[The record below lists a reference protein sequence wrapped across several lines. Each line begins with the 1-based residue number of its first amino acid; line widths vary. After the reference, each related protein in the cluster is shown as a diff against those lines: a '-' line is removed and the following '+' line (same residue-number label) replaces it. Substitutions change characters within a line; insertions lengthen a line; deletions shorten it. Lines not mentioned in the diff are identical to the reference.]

1 MEAQQAILDKVAATY
16 GGIARDIAS
25 TDTGK
30 LTQIQN
36 VWGDIKEGLGNGLVS
51 ALSPAL
57 DWLFKQLN
65 KISSWI
71 NDLNAERE
79 MASDIMADSSGEKAG
94 NKYSSDT
101 INKYLKEYDKE
112 TANAYQTLLSMIP
125 KVDNNGKTIDAPT
138 TIEELKAIFG
148 NSYANEMGV
157 ETGLSGAEEAWNFFQ
172 SAKNKSSAALKARD
186 IAVAKESAHA
196 VDAYS
201 SSSESVGSS
210 GAVSGVKVQTIDEYI

>member
-112 TANAYQTLLSMIP
+112 TADAYQTLLSMIP

-157 ETGLSGAEEAWNFFQ
+157 AAGLSGAEEAWNFFRQ
-172 SAKNKSSAALKARD
+172 RRTNQVL
-186 IAVAKESAHA
+186 H
-196 VDAYS
+196 
-201 SSSESVGSS
+201 
-210 GAVSGVKVQTIDEYI
+210 

>member
-36 VWGDIKEGLGNGLVS
+36 VWGDIKEGLGNGLIS

-79 MASDIMADSSGEKAG
+79 MASDIMADSSGEKAV

-101 INKYLKEYDKE
+101 INKYF
-112 TANAYQTLLSMIP
+112 I
-125 KVDNNGKTIDAPT
+125 
-138 TIEELKAIFG
+138 
-148 NSYANEMGV
+148 
-157 ETGLSGAEEAWNFFQ
+157 
-172 SAKNKSSAALKARD
+172 
-186 IAVAKESAHA
+186 
-196 VDAYS
+196 
-201 SSSESVGSS
+201 
-210 GAVSGVKVQTIDEYI
+210 